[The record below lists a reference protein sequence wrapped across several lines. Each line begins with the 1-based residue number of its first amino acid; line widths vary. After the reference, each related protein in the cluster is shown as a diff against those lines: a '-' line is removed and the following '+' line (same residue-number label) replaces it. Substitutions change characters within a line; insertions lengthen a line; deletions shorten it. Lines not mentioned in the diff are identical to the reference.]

1 MEIQT
6 LLKIKNRTNDGF
18 ASRITVNKLIQHHKT
33 VIFIEQRFLSDYP
46 PINIAHIK
54 KGNIYYCVRTM
65 SFKEETFKQIIKA
78 YEIYNNTNL

>member
-6 LLKIKNRTNDGF
+6 ILKIKNRTNNGF
-18 ASRITVNKLIQHHKT
+18 ASRIIIKKLIQHHKT
-33 VIFIEQRFLSDYP
+33 VICIEQRFISDYP

-54 KGNIYYCVRTM
+54 RGNIYYCVRSM

>member
-6 LLKIKNRTNDGF
+6 ILKIKSRTNEGF
-18 ASRITVNKLIQHHKT
+18 ASRITINKLIQHHKT

-65 SFKEETFKQIIKA
+65 SFKEETFNQIIQSLNYVEK
-78 YEIYNNTNL
+78 